1 MPGRFDCNYAN
12 GARSGGANAAKGAP
26 NGFNA
31 AQVQADLKAIV

>member
-1 MPGRFDCNYAN
+1 VWNPACRMDGV
-12 GARSGGANAAKGAP
+12 AKGAP